1 MTITRRRFNMENH
14 LNLFGDTV
22 PPPNELTVNQFYT
35 LALQGGFK
43 FELVDSKIIVT
54 PKHAIDDEMRE
65 LIIKHKAHLINLISK
80 NHQWAA
86 HSNTIHL
93 LSPQAQLRRERVL
106 AMLEAD
112 PSIHRTMIDCHI
124 SDPLNVILTIAIR
137 YIGTVEMMLPKAS
150 YDGMALLIKLNELQQ
165 TH

>member
-1 MTITRRRFNMENH
+1 MDNY
-14 LNLFGDTV
+14 LSLFGDTV
-22 PPPNELTVNQFYT
+22 LPPNELTVNQFYT

-43 FELVDSKIIVT
+43 FDLVDSKIIVT
-54 PKHAIDDEMRE
+54 PKHAIDDEMRK
-65 LIIKHKAHLINLISK
+65 LIIKHKARLINLISK

-93 LSPQAQLRRERVL
+93 LSPQAQVRRERVL

-112 PSIHRTMIDCHI
+112 PSIHRAMIDCHI

-150 YDGMALLIKLNELQQ
+150 YDGMALLIKLNELQL

>member
-1 MTITRRRFNMENH
+1 MDNY

-22 PPPNELTVNQFYT
+22 PPPSQLTVNQFYA
-35 LALQGGFK
+35 LALQSGFK
-43 FELVDSKIIVT
+43 FNLVDSKIIVT

-65 LIIKHKAHLINLISK
+65 LIIKHKAQLMDLISK
-80 NHQWAA
+80 NHHWVA
-86 HSNTIHL
+86 HSNAIHL
-93 LSPQAQLRRERVL
+93 LSPKAQLRRERVL

-112 PSIHRTMIDCHI
+112 PSIHRAMIDCHI

-150 YDGMALLIKLNELQQ
+150 YDGMALLIKLNDLQQ